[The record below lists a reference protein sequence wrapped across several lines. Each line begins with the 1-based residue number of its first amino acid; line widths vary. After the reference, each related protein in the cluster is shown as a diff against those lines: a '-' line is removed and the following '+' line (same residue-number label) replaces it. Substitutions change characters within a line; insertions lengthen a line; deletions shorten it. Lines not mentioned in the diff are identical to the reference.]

1 MLENLSNKIKD
12 ALGKIT
18 KMGSVDKQAVDD
30 LVEDIK
36 RALLSGDV
44 NVHLVDDFGKNIE
57 KKAFEKLP
65 AGMTRKEHVL
75 KTVYEELTNILGSE
89 KPVISL
95 KPKKIL
101 LCGLFGSG
109 KTSTA
114 ARIARYYK
122 KQGLSCAVV
131 CCDTVR
137 PAAYE
142 QLEQLAKKIGVQFY
156 GQKDEPSAEVVLKNQ
171 LKKIKTDI
179 IIVDSSGR
187 DALDKDLIDE
197 IMRLNDILK
206 PDEKILVIPAD
217 IGQAAKIQAE
227 AFHKA
232 LNVTDVIV
240 TKMDATGKGGGALTA
255 CYETNAKIMFI
266 TKGETPDDMEIYDPK
281 KFVARLV
288 GIPDIETI
296 VEKAKAAGLESS
308 AKKIM
313 KADFD
318 LNDFYEQIAGV
329 GQVGSFSGIADMLG
343 VGNKVP
349 KDMLEKQQEKTKK
362 WKFILDSMTPK
373 EKNNPDLIDA
383 SRTRRIAK
391 GSGTSEPE
399 VKEFLNNYYK
409 TKKMSKQLGLSKM
422 RQGDMAKLLRKGGL
436 KF

>member
-1 MLENLSNKIKD
+1 
-12 ALGKIT
+12 
-18 KMGSVDKQAVDD
+18 MGSVDKQAVDD
-30 LVEDIK
+30 LVSEIK

-44 NVHLVDDFGKNIE
+44 NVHLAEEFGKNIE
-57 KKAFEKLP
+57 KKSFDKLP
-65 AGMTRKEHVL
+65 AGVTRKEHVL

-156 GQKDEPSAEVVLKNQ
+156 GQKDEKDAPTVLKNQ
-171 LKKIKTDI
+171 LKKIKSDI
-179 IIVDSSGR
+179 VIVDSSGR

-197 IMRLNDILK
+197 IIKLNDILK
-206 PDEKILVIPAD
+206 SDEKILVIPAD
-217 IGQAAKIQAE
+217 IGQAAKVQAD

-232 LNVTDVIV
+232 LAVTDVIV

-255 CYETNAKIMFI
+255 CYETGAKIMFI

-343 VGNKVP
+343 VGNKIP
-349 KDMLEKQQEKTKK
+349 KDLLEKQQEKTKK
-362 WKFILDSMTPK
+362 WKFILDSMTVK
-373 EKNNPDLIDA
+373 EKNNPDLIDV
-383 SRTRRIAK
+383 SRTKRIAK
-391 GSGTSEPE
+391 GSGTSEAE

-422 RQGDMAKLLRKGGL
+422 RQGDMSKLLRKGGL